1 MSSIK
6 DKVYNASQKIIRAV
20 FHGAPN
26 LFTAPD
32 INRQLDVFD
41 HRFGML
47 EGFLPATSDMTFSV
61 TDGKAKM
68 TYSYLEVAGVQL
80 YEGSSKTDVITDS
93 FYNDDH
99 LIGLYV
105 KRKLVTYANDGADHL
120 ISGAVFVD
128 GTSTA
133 AADHYVISDYGFVV
147 GTAQSGTTQWVS
159 LPSDAEVVSVVYSCN
174 VLLGAGLRSRVPN
187 TLPKGYPMA
196 TKIINM
202 VVNLFQYQPS
212 TVKYEIPT
220 KQLGSYATGIGGVAY
235 FYVDKDMLMVSV
247 DAQVAFNNTEVPQSQ
262 KVLTASIPLS
272 SVFSQTLFSAYSQT
286 LRNVNDVLIASGAT
300 TTGTREAQNPFV
312 VVCPADFMQKPG
324 SIAHTEYRTYVTIET
339 QGETS
344 LGMPTVKLCI
354 RLAAQSVV
362 GTYSCRFRGQL
373 IVPNKGRRA

>member
-41 HRFGML
+41 HRFDML

-61 TDGKAKM
+61 VNGEAKM

-80 YEGSSKTDVITDS
+80 YKGSSKTDVITDG

-128 GTSTA
+128 GTSMA

-159 LPSDAEVVSVVYSCN
+159 LPSDAEVVSVVYSFN

-196 TKIINM
+196 TKIINT

-220 KQLGSYATGIGGVAY
+220 EQLGSYATGMGGVAY
-235 FYVDKDMLMVSV
+235 FYMDKDMLMVSV
-247 DAQVAFNNTEVPQSQ
+247 DAQVAFKNTEVPPSR

-272 SVFSQTLFSAYSQT
+272 SVFSQTLW
-286 LRNVNDVLIASGAT
+286 NVNDVLIAGGAT
-300 TTGTREAQNPFV
+300 TTTNTGEAQNPFV

-324 SIAHTEYRTYVTIET
+324 NIAHTEYRTYVTIET

-344 LGMPTVKLCI
+344 LRTPTVKLCL

-373 IVPNKGRRA
+373 IVPNKGSRA

>member
-61 TDGKAKM
+61 ANGEAKM

-80 YEGSSKTDVITDS
+80 YKGSSKTDVITDG

-128 GTSTA
+128 GTSMA

-159 LPSDAEVVSVVYSCN
+159 LPSDAEVVSVVYSFN
-174 VLLGAGLRSRVPN
+174 VLLAAGLRSRVPN

-196 TKIINM
+196 TKIINT

-220 KQLGSYATGIGGVAY
+220 EQLGSYATGIGGVAY
-235 FYVDKDMLMVSV
+235 FYMDKDMLMVSV

-272 SVFSQTLFSAYSQT
+272 SVFSQTWW
-286 LRNVNDVLIASGAT
+286 NVNDVLIAGGAT
-300 TTGTREAQNPFV
+300 TTNTGEAQNPFV

-324 SIAHTEYRTYVTIET
+324 NIAHTEYRTYVTIET

-344 LGMPTVKLCI
+344 LMTPTVKLCI

-373 IVPNKGRRA
+373 IVPNKGSRA

>member
-61 TDGKAKM
+61 ANGKAKM

-80 YEGSSKTDVITDS
+80 YEGSSKTDVITDG

-128 GTSTA
+128 GTSMA

-159 LPSDAEVVSVVYSCN
+159 LPSDAEVVSVVYSFN

-196 TKIINM
+196 TKIINT

-212 TVKYEIPT
+212 TVKYKIPT
-220 KQLGSYATGIGGVAY
+220 EQLGSYATGIGGVVY
-235 FYVDKDMLMVSV
+235 FYMDNDMLMVSV
-247 DAQVAFNNTEVPQSQ
+247 DAQVAFNNTEVPQSR

-272 SVFSQTLFSAYSQT
+272 SVFSQTWW
-286 LRNVNDVLIASGAT
+286 NVNDVLIAGGAT
-300 TTGTREAQNPFV
+300 TTNTGEAQNPFV

-324 SIAHTEYRTYVTIET
+324 NIAHTEYRTYVTIET

-344 LGMPTVKLCI
+344 LMTPTVKLCI

-373 IVPNKGRRA
+373 IVPNKGSRA

>member
-47 EGFLPATSDMTFSV
+47 EGFLPVTSDMTFSV
-61 TDGKAKM
+61 AFGKAKM

-80 YEGSSKTDVITDS
+80 YEGSSKTDVITDG

-128 GTSTA
+128 GTSMA

-159 LPSDAEVVSVVYSCN
+159 LPSDAEVVSVVYSFN

-187 TLPKGYPMA
+187 TLPKGYPMV
-196 TKIINM
+196 TKIINT

-220 KQLGSYATGIGGVAY
+220 EQLGSYATGIGGVAY
-235 FYVDKDMLMVSV
+235 FYMDKDMLMVSV

-272 SVFSQTLFSAYSQT
+272 SVFSQTLW
-286 LRNVNDVLIASGAT
+286 NVNDVLIAGGAT
-300 TTGTREAQNPFV
+300 TTNTGEAQNPFV
-312 VVCPADFMQKPG
+312 VVCPADFMRKPG
-324 SIAHTEYRTYVTIET
+324 NIAHTAYRMYVTIET

-344 LGMPTVKLCI
+344 LRTPTVKLCL

-362 GTYSCRFRGQL
+362 GIYSCRFRGQL
-373 IVPNKGRRA
+373 IVPNKGSRA

>member
-26 LFTAPD
+26 LFTTPD

-61 TDGKAKM
+61 ANGEAKM

-80 YEGSSKTDVITDS
+80 YKGSSKTDVITDG

-128 GTSTA
+128 GTSMA

-159 LPSDAEVVSVVYSCN
+159 LPSDAEVVSVVYSFN
-174 VLLGAGLRSRVPN
+174 VLLGARLRSRVPN

-196 TKIINM
+196 TKIINT

-220 KQLGSYATGIGGVAY
+220 EQLGSYATGVGGVAY
-235 FYVDKDMLMVSV
+235 FYMDKDMLMVSV
-247 DAQVAFNNTEVPQSQ
+247 DAQVAFNNTEVSPSQ

-272 SVFSQTLFSAYSQT
+272 SVFSQTLW
-286 LRNVNDVLIASGAT
+286 NVNDVLIAGGAT
-300 TTGTREAQNPFV
+300 TTNTGEVQNPFV
-312 VVCPADFMQKPG
+312 VVCPAAFLQKPG
-324 SIAHTEYRTYVTIET
+324 NIAHTAYQTYVTIET

-344 LGMPTVKLCI
+344 LMTPTVKLCI

-373 IVPNKGRRA
+373 IVPNKGSRA

>member
-61 TDGKAKM
+61 ANGEAKM

-80 YEGSSKTDVITDS
+80 YEGSSKTDVITDG

-128 GTSTA
+128 GTSMA

-159 LPSDAEVVSVVYSCN
+159 LPSDAEVVSVVYSFN

-196 TKIINM
+196 TKIINT
-202 VVNLFQYQPS
+202 VVNLFQHQPS

-220 KQLGSYATGIGGVAY
+220 EQLGSYATGIGGVAY
-235 FYVDKDMLMVSV
+235 FYMDKDMLMVSV
-247 DAQVAFNNTEVPQSQ
+247 DAQVAFNNTEVSQSQ

-272 SVFSQTLFSAYSQT
+272 SVFSQTLW
-286 LRNVNDVLIASGAT
+286 NVNDVLIAGGAT
-300 TTGTREAQNPFV
+300 TTNTGEAQNPFV
-312 VVCPADFMQKPG
+312 VVCPEALMQKPG
-324 SIAHTEYRTYVTIET
+324 SIAHTEYQTYVTIET

-344 LGMPTVKLCI
+344 LRTPTVKLCI

-373 IVPNKGRRA
+373 IVPNKGSRA

>member
-6 DKVYNASQKIIRAV
+6 DKVYNASQKIMRAV

-32 INRQLDVFD
+32 INRQLGVFD

-61 TDGKAKM
+61 ANGEAKM

-80 YEGSSKTDVITDS
+80 YKGSSKTDVITDG

-128 GTSTA
+128 GTSMA

-159 LPSDAEVVSVVYSCN
+159 LPSDAEVVSVVYSFN
-174 VLLGAGLRSRVPN
+174 VLLGARLRSRVPN

-196 TKIINM
+196 AKIINT

-212 TVKYEIPT
+212 TVKYVIPAE
-220 KQLGSYATGIGGVAY
+220 QLGSYATGITGVAY
-235 FYVDKDMLMVSV
+235 FYMDKNMLMVSV
-247 DAQVAFNNTEVPQSQ
+247 DALVAFNNTSTTTSA

-272 SVFSQTLFSAYSQT
+272 SVFSQTLW
-286 LRNVNDVLIASGAT
+286 NVNDVLTAGGAT
-300 TTGTREAQNPFV
+300 TTDTGEAQNPFV
-312 VVCPADFMQKPG
+312 VECPANFLQKPG
-324 SIAHTEYRTYVTIET
+324 NVAHTAYRTYVTIET

-344 LGMPTVKLCI
+344 LRTPTVKLCL
-354 RLAAQSVV
+354 RLAAQSVS
-362 GTYSCRFRGQL
+362 GIYSCRFRGQL
-373 IVPNKGRRA
+373 IVPNKGSRA

>member
-6 DKVYNASQKIIRAV
+6 DKVYNASQKIMRAV

-41 HRFGML
+41 HRFDML

-61 TDGKAKM
+61 MNGEAKM

-80 YEGSSKTDVITDS
+80 YKGSSKTDVITDG

-128 GTSTA
+128 GTSMA

-159 LPSDAEVVSVVYSCN
+159 LPSGAEVVSVVYSFN

-196 TKIINM
+196 TKIVNT
-202 VVNLFQYQPS
+202 VVNLFQHQPS
-212 TVKYEIPT
+212 TVKYTIPT
-220 KQLGSYATGIGGVAY
+220 EQLGSYATGIGGVAY
-235 FYVDKDMLMVSV
+235 FYMDKAMLMVSV
-247 DAQVAFNNTEVPQSQ
+247 DAMVAFNNTTESQSQ

-272 SVFSQTLFSAYSQT
+272 SVFSQTLW
-286 LRNVNDVLIASGAT
+286 NVNDVLTAGGAT
-300 TTGTREAQNPFV
+300 TTSTGEAQNPFV
-312 VVCPADFMQKPG
+312 VVCPVDFLRKSG
-324 SIAHTEYRTYVTIET
+324 NIAPTEYRTYVTIET

-344 LGMPTVKLCI
+344 LRTPTVKLCI

-373 IVPNKGRRA
+373 IVPNKGSRV

>member
-61 TDGKAKM
+61 AEGEAKM

-80 YEGSSKTDVITDS
+80 YKGSSKTDVITDG

-128 GTSTA
+128 GTSMA

-159 LPSDAEVVSVVYSCN
+159 LPSDAEVVSVVYSFN

-196 TKIINM
+196 TKIINT

-220 KQLGSYATGIGGVAY
+220 EQLGSYATGIGGVAY
-235 FYVDKDMLMVSV
+235 FYMDKDMLMVSV
-247 DAQVAFNNTEVPQSQ
+247 DALVAFNNTEVSQSR

-272 SVFSQTLFSAYSQT
+272 SVFSRTLW
-286 LRNVNDVLIASGAT
+286 NVNDVLIAGGAT
-300 TTGTREAQNPFV
+300 TTNTGEAQNPFV
-312 VVCPADFMQKPG
+312 VVCPADFMRKPG
-324 SIAHTEYRTYVTIET
+324 NIAHTEYRTYVTIET

-344 LGMPTVKLCI
+344 LMTPTVKLCI

-373 IVPNKGRRA
+373 IVPNKGSRA

>member
-26 LFTAPD
+26 LFTTPD

-61 TDGKAKM
+61 ANGEAKM

-80 YEGSSKTDVITDS
+80 YKGSSKTDVITDG

-99 LIGLYV
+99 LVGLYV

-128 GTSTA
+128 GTSMA

-159 LPSDAEVVSVVYSCN
+159 LPSDAEVVSVVYSFN

-220 KQLGSYATGIGGVAY
+220 EQLGSYATGIGGVAY
-235 FYVDKDMLMVSV
+235 FYMDKDMLMVSV
-247 DAQVAFNNTEVPQSQ
+247 DAQVAFNNTEVSQSR

-272 SVFSQTLFSAYSQT
+272 SVFSQTWW
-286 LRNVNDVLIASGAT
+286 NVNDVLIAGGAT
-300 TTGTREAQNPFV
+300 TTTTGEAQNPFV
-312 VVCPADFMQKPG
+312 VVCPADLMQKPG
-324 SIAHTEYRTYVTIET
+324 NIAHTAYRTYVTIET
-339 QGETS
+339 HGETS
-344 LGMPTVKLCI
+344 LMTPTVKLCI
-354 RLAAQSVV
+354 RLAALSVV

-373 IVPNKGRRA
+373 IVPNKGSRA

>member
-32 INRQLDVFD
+32 INRQLDVFN
-41 HRFGML
+41 HRFDML

-61 TDGKAKM
+61 TNGEAKM

-80 YEGSSKTDVITDS
+80 YKGSSKTDVITDG

-120 ISGAVFVD
+120 ISGAVFDD
-128 GTSTA
+128 GTSMA

-159 LPSDAEVVSVVYSCN
+159 LPSDAEVVSVVYSFN
-174 VLLGAGLRSRVPN
+174 VLLGARLRSRVPN

-196 TKIINM
+196 TKIINT
-202 VVNLFQYQPS
+202 VVKLFQYQPS

-220 KQLGSYATGIGGVAY
+220 EQLGSYATGIGGVAY
-235 FYVDKDMLMVSV
+235 FYMDKDMLMVSV
-247 DAQVAFNNTEVPQSQ
+247 DAQVAFNNTKESQSQ

-272 SVFSQTLFSAYSQT
+272 SVFSQTLW
-286 LRNVNDVLIASGAT
+286 NVNDVLIAGGAT
-300 TTGTREAQNPFV
+300 TTNTEEAQNPFV
-312 VVCPADFMQKPG
+312 VVCPADFIQKPG
-324 SIAHTEYRTYVTIET
+324 NIPRITYRTYITIET

-344 LGMPTVKLCI
+344 LMTPTVKLCL
-354 RLAAQSVV
+354 RLVEQSVV
-362 GTYSCRFRGQL
+362 GIYACRFRGQL
-373 IVPNKGRRA
+373 IVPNKGSRA

>member
-6 DKVYNASQKIIRAV
+6 DKVYNASQKIMRAV

-61 TDGKAKM
+61 ANGEAKM

-80 YEGSSKTDVITDS
+80 YKGSSKTDVITDG

-105 KRKLVTYANDGADHL
+105 KRKLVTYANDGSDHL

-128 GTSTA
+128 GTSMA

-159 LPSDAEVVSVVYSCN
+159 LPSDAEVVSVVYSFN
-174 VLLGAGLRSRVPN
+174 VLLGARLRSRVPN

-196 TKIINM
+196 AKIINT

-220 KQLGSYATGIGGVAY
+220 ERLGSYATGVGGVAY
-235 FYVDKDMLMVSV
+235 FYMDKDMLMVSV
-247 DAQVAFNNTEVPQSQ
+247 DAQVAFNNTEVSQSR

-272 SVFSQTLFSAYSQT
+272 SVFSQTLW
-286 LRNVNDVLIASGAT
+286 NVNDVLIAGGAT
-300 TTGTREAQNPFV
+300 TTNTEEAQNPFV

-324 SIAHTEYRTYVTIET
+324 NIAHTAYRTYVTIET

-344 LGMPTVKLCI
+344 LMMPTVKLCI

-373 IVPNKGRRA
+373 IVPNRGSRA

>member
-61 TDGKAKM
+61 ANGEAKM

-80 YEGSSKTDVITDS
+80 YKGSSKTDVITDG

-105 KRKLVTYANDGADHL
+105 KRKLVTYANDGTDHL

-128 GTSTA
+128 GTSMA

-159 LPSDAEVVSVVYSCN
+159 LPSDAEVVSVVYSFN

-196 TKIINM
+196 TKIINT
-202 VVNLFQYQPS
+202 VVNLFKYQPS
-212 TVKYEIPT
+212 AVKYEIPT
-220 KQLGSYATGIGGVAY
+220 EHLGSYAIGIGGVAY
-235 FYVDKDMLMVSV
+235 FYMDKDMLMVSV
-247 DAQVAFNNTEVPQSQ
+247 DAQVAFNNTEVSQSQ
-262 KVLTASIPLS
+262 KVLTASIPLY
-272 SVFSQTLFSAYSQT
+272 SVFSLSQM
-286 LRNVNDVLIASGAT
+286 LWNVNDVLIAGGAT
-300 TTGTREAQNPFV
+300 TTNTGEAQNPFV

-324 SIAHTEYRTYVTIET
+324 NIVPTAYRTYVTIET

-344 LGMPTVKLCI
+344 LRTPTVKLCI

-373 IVPNKGRRA
+373 IVPNKGSRA

>member
-47 EGFLPATSDMTFSV
+47 EGFLPATSDMTFNV
-61 TDGKAKM
+61 ANGEAKM

-80 YEGSSKTDVITDS
+80 YKGSSKTDVITDG
-93 FYNDDH
+93 FCNDDH

-105 KRKLVTYANDGADHL
+105 KRKLVTYANDGVDHL

-128 GTSTA
+128 GTSMA

-159 LPSDAEVVSVVYSCN
+159 LPSDAEVVSVVYSFN

-202 VVNLFQYQPS
+202 VVGLFQYQPS

-220 KQLGSYATGIGGVAY
+220 EQLGSYATGIGGVAY
-235 FYVDKDMLMVSV
+235 FYMDKDMLMVSV
-247 DAQVAFNNTEVPQSQ
+247 DAQVAFNNTKESQSQ

-272 SVFSQTLFSAYSQT
+272 SVFSQTLW
-286 LRNVNDVLIASGAT
+286 NVNDVLIAGGAT
-300 TTGTREAQNPFV
+300 TTNTGEAQNPFV

-324 SIAHTEYRTYVTIET
+324 NISHTEYRTYVTIET

-344 LGMPTVKLCI
+344 LRTPTVKLCI

-373 IVPNKGRRA
+373 IVPNKGSRA

>member
-20 FHGAPN
+20 FHGVPN

-61 TDGKAKM
+61 ANGEAKM

-80 YEGSSKTDVITDS
+80 YKGSSKTDVITDG

-105 KRKLVTYANDGADHL
+105 KRKLVTYANDGVDHL

-128 GTSTA
+128 GTSMA

-159 LPSDAEVVSVVYSCN
+159 LPSDAEVVSVVYSFN

-187 TLPKGYPMA
+187 TLPKGYPMV
-196 TKIINM
+196 TKIINT

-220 KQLGSYATGIGGVAY
+220 EQLGSYATGIGGVAY
-235 FYVDKDMLMVSV
+235 FYMGKDMLMVSV

-272 SVFSQTLFSAYSQT
+272 SVFSQTWW
-286 LRNVNDVLIASGAT
+286 NVNDVLIAGGAT
-300 TTGTREAQNPFV
+300 TTTNTGEAQNPFV

-324 SIAHTEYRTYVTIET
+324 NIAHTEYRTYVTIET

-344 LGMPTVKLCI
+344 LRTPTVKLCI

-373 IVPNKGRRA
+373 IVPNKYSRA

>member
-61 TDGKAKM
+61 ANGEAKM

-80 YEGSSKTDVITDS
+80 YKGSSKTDVITDG

-128 GTSTA
+128 GTSMA

-159 LPSDAEVVSVVYSCN
+159 LPSDAEVVSVVYSFN
-174 VLLGAGLRSRVPN
+174 VLLGARLRSRVPN

-196 TKIINM
+196 TKIINT

-220 KQLGSYATGIGGVAY
+220 EQLGSYATGIGGVAY
-235 FYVDKDMLMVSV
+235 FYMDKDMLMVSV
-247 DAQVAFNNTEVPQSQ
+247 DAQVAFNNTKESPSQ
-262 KVLTASIPLS
+262 KVLTASIPLY
-272 SVFSQTLFSAYSQT
+272 SVFSQTLW
-286 LRNVNDVLIASGAT
+286 NVNDVLIAGGAT
-300 TTGTREAQNPFV
+300 TTTNTGEAQNPFV

-324 SIAHTEYRTYVTIET
+324 NISHYEYRTYVTIET

-344 LGMPTVKLCI
+344 LMTPTVKLCI
-354 RLAAQSVV
+354 QLAEQSVI

-373 IVPNKGRRA
+373 IVPNKGSRA

>member
-32 INRQLDVFD
+32 INRQLNVFD

-47 EGFLPATSDMTFSV
+47 EGFLPATSDMTFDV
-61 TDGKAKM
+61 ARGEAKM

-80 YEGSSKTDVITDS
+80 YKGSSKTDVITDG

-128 GTSTA
+128 GTSMA

-147 GTAQSGTTQWVS
+147 GTARSGTTQWVS
-159 LPSDAEVVSVVYSCN
+159 LPSDAEVVSVVYSFN
-174 VLLGAGLRSRVPN
+174 VLLGAKLRSRVPN

-196 TKIINM
+196 TKIINT
-202 VVNLFQYQPS
+202 VVKLFQYQPS

-220 KQLGSYATGIGGVAY
+220 EPLGSYATGVGGVAY
-235 FYVDKDMLMVSV
+235 FYMDKNMLMISV
-247 DAQVAFNNTEVPQSQ
+247 DAMVAFNNTEVSSSQ
-262 KVLTASIPLS
+262 KVLTARIPLS
-272 SVFSQTLFSAYSQT
+272 SVFSQTLW
-286 LRNVNDVLIASGAT
+286 NVNDVLIAGGAT
-300 TTGTREAQNPFV
+300 TTTNTEVAQNPFV
-312 VVCPADFMQKPG
+312 VVCPVHFLRKPG
-324 SIAHTEYRTYVTIET
+324 NIAHTEYQTYVTIET
-339 QGETS
+339 HGEPS
-344 LGMPTVKLCI
+344 LRMPTVRLCI

-362 GTYSCRFRGQL
+362 GIYSCRFRGQL
-373 IVPNKGRRA
+373 IVPNKGSRV

>member
-61 TDGKAKM
+61 ANGEAKM

-80 YEGSSKTDVITDS
+80 YKGSSKTDVITDG

-128 GTSTA
+128 GTSMA

-159 LPSDAEVVSVVYSCN
+159 LPSDAEVVSVVYSFN
-174 VLLGAGLRSRVPN
+174 VLLGARLRSRVPN
-187 TLPKGYPMA
+187 TLPKGYPMV
-196 TKIINM
+196 TKIINT

-212 TVKYEIPT
+212 TVKYTIPT
-220 KQLGSYATGIGGVAY
+220 EQLGSYATGIGGVAY
-235 FYVDKDMLMVSV
+235 FYMDKDMLMVSV
-247 DAQVAFNNTEVPQSQ
+247 DAMVAFNNTEVSQSL

-272 SVFSQTLFSAYSQT
+272 SVFSQTLW
-286 LRNVNDVLIASGAT
+286 NVNDVLIAGGAT
-300 TTGTREAQNPFV
+300 TTTNTGEALNPFV
-312 VVCPADFMQKPG
+312 VVCPTYFMQKPG
-324 SIAHTEYRTYVTIET
+324 NIAHTEYRTYITIET

-344 LGMPTVKLCI
+344 LRMPTVKLCI
-354 RLAAQSVV
+354 RLAAQSIV

-373 IVPNKGRRA
+373 IVPNNGSRA

>member
-6 DKVYNASQKIIRAV
+6 DKVYNASQKIMRAV

-41 HRFGML
+41 RRFGML

-61 TDGKAKM
+61 ADGEAKM

-80 YEGSSKTDVITDS
+80 YKGSSKTDVITDD

-128 GTSTA
+128 GTSMA

-159 LPSDAEVVSVVYSCN
+159 LPSDAEVVSVVYSFN
-174 VLLGAGLRSRVPN
+174 VLLGARLRSRVSN
-187 TLPKGYPMA
+187 TLPKGYPMVA
-196 TKIINM
+196 KIINT
-202 VVNLFQYQPS
+202 VVNLFQYRPI

-220 KQLGSYATGIGGVAY
+220 ERLGSYATGIGGVAY
-235 FYVDKDMLMVSV
+235 FYMDKDMLMVSV
-247 DAQVAFNNTEVPQSQ
+247 DAQVAFNNTSTATSA
-262 KVLTASIPLS
+262 KVLTASISLS
-272 SVFSQTLFSAYSQT
+272 SVFLKTLW
-286 LRNVNDVLIASGAT
+286 NVNDVLIAGGAT
-300 TTGTREAQNPFV
+300 TTNTGEAQNPFV
-312 VVCPADFMQKPG
+312 VVCPADFIQKPG
-324 SIAHTEYRTYVTIET
+324 NIAHTEYRTYVTIEA
-339 QGETS
+339 QKETLLRTS
-344 LGMPTVKLCI
+344 TVKLCI

-362 GTYSCRFRGQL
+362 GTYACRFRGQL
-373 IVPNKGRRA
+373 IVPNKGSRA

>member
-61 TDGKAKM
+61 ANGEAKM

-80 YEGSSKTDVITDS
+80 YKGSSKTDVITDG

-105 KRKLVTYANDGADHL
+105 KRKLVTYANDGVDHL

-128 GTSTA
+128 GTSMA

-159 LPSDAEVVSVVYSCN
+159 LPSDAEVVSVVYSFN

-196 TKIINM
+196 TKIINT

-220 KQLGSYATGIGGVAY
+220 EQLGSYATGIGGVAY
-235 FYVDKDMLMVSV
+235 FYMDKDMLMVSV
-247 DAQVAFNNTEVPQSQ
+247 DAQVAFNNTEVPPSQ

-272 SVFSQTLFSAYSQT
+272 SVFSQTLW
-286 LRNVNDVLIASGAT
+286 NVNDVLIAGGAT
-300 TTGTREAQNPFV
+300 TTTNTGEAQNPFV
-312 VVCPADFMQKPG
+312 VVCPAHFLQKPG
-324 SIAHTEYRTYVTIET
+324 DIAHTEYQTYVTIET

-344 LGMPTVKLCI
+344 LMTPTVKLCI
-354 RLAAQSVV
+354 RLAARSVV
-362 GTYSCRFRGQL
+362 GIYSCRFRGQL
-373 IVPNKGRRA
+373 IVPNKGSRV

>member
-6 DKVYNASQKIIRAV
+6 DKVYNTSQKIIRAV

-61 TDGKAKM
+61 ANGEAKM

-80 YEGSSKTDVITDS
+80 YKGSSKTDVITDG

-128 GTSTA
+128 GTSMA

-159 LPSDAEVVSVVYSCN
+159 LPSDAEVVSVVYSFN
-174 VLLGAGLRSRVPN
+174 VLLGARLRSRVPN

-196 TKIINM
+196 TKIINT
-202 VVNLFQYQPS
+202 VVSLFQYQPS
-212 TVKYEIPT
+212 TVKYKIPLE
-220 KQLGSYATGIGGVAY
+220 QLGSCATGVGGVAY
-235 FYVDKDMLMVSV
+235 FYMDKDMLLVSL
-247 DAQVAFNNTEVPQSQ
+247 DAQVAFHNTEVLPYQR
-262 KVLTASIPLS
+262 VLTASIPLS
-272 SVFSQTLFSAYSQT
+272 SVFSQTLW
-286 LRNVNDVLIASGAT
+286 NVNDVLIAGGAT
-300 TTGTREAQNPFV
+300 TTNTEEAQNPFV
-312 VVCPADFMQKPG
+312 VVCPVEFLQKPG
-324 SIAHTEYRTYVTIET
+324 NIAHTEYLTYATLET

-344 LGMPTVKLCI
+344 LRTPTVRLCI
-354 RLAAQSVV
+354 RLATQSVV

-373 IVPNKGRRA
+373 IVPNKGSRA

>member
-47 EGFLPATSDMTFSV
+47 EGFLPATSDMTFNV
-61 TDGKAKM
+61 ANGEARM

-80 YEGSSKTDVITDS
+80 YKGSSKTDVITDG

-128 GTSTA
+128 GTSMA

-147 GTAQSGTTQWVS
+147 GTAQFSTTQWVS
-159 LPSDAEVVSVVYSCN
+159 LPSDAEVVSVVYSFN
-174 VLLGAGLRSRVPN
+174 VLLGAGLRSRVSN

-196 TKIINM
+196 TKIINT

-220 KQLGSYATGIGGVAY
+220 EQLGSYATGIGGVAY
-235 FYVDKDMLMVSV
+235 FYMDNDMLMVSV
-247 DAQVAFNNTEVPQSQ
+247 DAQVAFNNTEVSQSR

-272 SVFSQTLFSAYSQT
+272 SVFSQTWW
-286 LRNVNDVLIASGAT
+286 NVNDVLIAGGAT
-300 TTGTREAQNPFV
+300 TTNTGEAQNPFV

-324 SIAHTEYRTYVTIET
+324 NIAHTAYRTYVTIET

-344 LGMPTVKLCI
+344 LMTPTVKLCI

-373 IVPNKGRRA
+373 IVPNKGSRA

>member
-26 LFTAPD
+26 LFTTPD

-61 TDGKAKM
+61 VNGEAKM

-80 YEGSSKTDVITDS
+80 YKGSSKTDVITDG

-128 GTSTA
+128 GTSMA

-159 LPSDAEVVSVVYSCN
+159 LPSDAEVVSVVYSFN
-174 VLLGAGLRSRVPN
+174 VLLGARLRSRVPN

-196 TKIINM
+196 TKIINT
-202 VVNLFQYQPS
+202 VVSLFQYQPS

-220 KQLGSYATGIGGVAY
+220 RQLGSYATGVGGVAY
-235 FYVDKDMLMVSV
+235 FYMDKNMLMVSV
-247 DAQVAFNNTEVPQSQ
+247 DAQVAFNNTKESPSQ

-272 SVFSQTLFSAYSQT
+272 SVFSQTLW
-286 LRNVNDVLIASGAT
+286 NVNDVLIAGGAT
-300 TTGTREAQNPFV
+300 TTNTEEAQNPFV
-312 VVCPADFMQKPG
+312 VVCPAAFLRKPG
-324 SIAHTEYRTYVTIET
+324 NISHDEYQTYVTIET

-344 LGMPTVKLCI
+344 LMTPTVKLCI
-354 RLAAQSVV
+354 QLAAQSVV

-373 IVPNKGRRA
+373 IVPNKGSRA

>member
-61 TDGKAKM
+61 ANGEAKM

-80 YEGSSKTDVITDS
+80 YKGSSKTDVITDG

-128 GTSTA
+128 GTSMA

-159 LPSDAEVVSVVYSCN
+159 LPSDAEVVSVVYSFN

-196 TKIINM
+196 TKIINT

-220 KQLGSYATGIGGVAY
+220 EQLGSYATGMGGVAY
-235 FYVDKDMLMVSV
+235 FYMDKDMLMVSV
-247 DAQVAFNNTEVPQSQ
+247 DAMVAFNNTKESQSQ

-272 SVFSQTLFSAYSQT
+272 SVFSQTLW
-286 LRNVNDVLIASGAT
+286 NVNDVLIAGGAT
-300 TTGTREAQNPFV
+300 TTTNTGEAQNPFV

-324 SIAHTEYRTYVTIET
+324 NIAHTAYRTYVTIGT

-344 LGMPTVKLCI
+344 LRTPAVKLCL

-362 GTYSCRFRGQL
+362 GIYSCRFRGQL
-373 IVPNKGRRA
+373 IVPNKGSRA

>member
-6 DKVYNASQKIIRAV
+6 DKVYNASQKIMRAV

-32 INRQLDVFD
+32 INRQMDVFD
-41 HRFGML
+41 HRFDML

-61 TDGKAKM
+61 TNGEAKM

-80 YEGSSKTDVITDS
+80 YKGSSKTDVITDG

-147 GTAQSGTTQWVS
+147 GTVQSGTSQWVS
-159 LPSDAEVVSVVYSCN
+159 LPSNAEVVSVVYSFN

-220 KQLGSYATGIGGVAY
+220 EQLGSYATGIGGVAY
-235 FYVDKDMLMVSV
+235 FYMDKDMLMVSV
-247 DAQVAFNNTEVPQSQ
+247 DAQVAFNNTSTAMSA
-262 KVLTASIPLS
+262 KVLTANIPLS
-272 SVFSQTLFSAYSQT
+272 VIFSQTLW
-286 LRNVNDVLIASGAT
+286 NVNDVLTAGGAT
-300 TTGTREAQNPFV
+300 TTNTGEAQNPFV

-324 SIAHTEYRTYVTIET
+324 NISHNEYRTYVTIET
-339 QGETS
+339 QAETS
-344 LGMPTVKLCI
+344 LMMPTVKLCL
-354 RLAAQSVV
+354 RLAAQSIS

-373 IVPNKGRRA
+373 IVPNKGSRA

>member
-61 TDGKAKM
+61 ANGEAKM

-80 YEGSSKTDVITDS
+80 YKGSSKTDVITDG

-105 KRKLVTYANDGADHL
+105 KRKLVTYANDGTDHL

-128 GTSTA
+128 GTSMA

-159 LPSDAEVVSVVYSCN
+159 LPSDAEVVSVVYSFN

-196 TKIINM
+196 TKIINT
-202 VVNLFQYQPS
+202 VVNLFQYYPS

-220 KQLGSYATGIGGVAY
+220 EQLGFDATGIGGVAY
-235 FYVDKDMLMVSV
+235 FYMDKDMLMVSV
-247 DAQVAFNNTEVPQSQ
+247 DAQVAFNNTVESPSR
-262 KVLTASIPLS
+262 KVLAASIPLS
-272 SVFSQTLFSAYSQT
+272 SVFSQTLW
-286 LRNVNDVLIASGAT
+286 NVNDVLNASGAMT
-300 TTGTREAQNPFV
+300 TITEEAQNPFV
-312 VVCPADFMQKPG
+312 VVCPVDFMRKPG
-324 SIAHTEYRTYVTIET
+324 NIAHTEYRTYVTIEKR
-339 QGETS
+339 GETS
-344 LGMPTVKLCI
+344 LLMPTVRLCL
-354 RLAAQSVV
+354 RLAAQSVI

-373 IVPNKGRRA
+373 IVPNKGSRA

>member
-26 LFTAPD
+26 LFAAPD

-61 TDGKAKM
+61 ANGEAKM

-80 YEGSSKTDVITDS
+80 YKGSSKTDVITDG

-128 GTSTA
+128 GTSMA

-159 LPSDAEVVSVVYSCN
+159 LPSDAEVVSVVYSFN
-174 VLLGAGLRSRVPN
+174 VLLGARLRSRVPN

-196 TKIINM
+196 TKIINT

-220 KQLGSYATGIGGVAY
+220 EQLGSYATGIGGVAY
-235 FYVDKDMLMVSV
+235 FYMDKDMLMVSV
-247 DAQVAFNNTEVPQSQ
+247 DAQVAFNNTEVLQSQ

-272 SVFSQTLFSAYSQT
+272 SVFSQTLW
-286 LRNVNDVLIASGAT
+286 NVNDVLIAGGAT
-300 TTGTREAQNPFV
+300 TTNTGEAQNPFV
-312 VVCPADFMQKPG
+312 VVCPTHFMQKPG
-324 SIAHTEYRTYVTIET
+324 NIAHTEYQMYVTIET

-344 LGMPTVKLCI
+344 LMTPTVKLCI
-354 RLAAQSVV
+354 RLAAHSVV

-373 IVPNKGRRA
+373 IVPNKGSRA

>member
-47 EGFLPATSDMTFSV
+47 EGFLPATSDMTFNV
-61 TDGKAKM
+61 ANGEAKM

-80 YEGSSKTDVITDS
+80 YKGSSKTDVITDG

-128 GTSTA
+128 GTSMA

-159 LPSDAEVVSVVYSCN
+159 LPSDAEVVSVVYSFN
-174 VLLGAGLRSRVPN
+174 VLLGARLRSRVPN

-196 TKIINM
+196 TKIINT

-220 KQLGSYATGIGGVAY
+220 EQLGSYATGIGGVAY
-235 FYVDKDMLMVSV
+235 FYMDKDMLMVSV

-272 SVFSQTLFSAYSQT
+272 SVFSQTLW
-286 LRNVNDVLIASGAT
+286 NVNDVLIAGGAT
-300 TTGTREAQNPFV
+300 TTNTGEAQNPFV
-312 VVCPADFMQKPG
+312 VVCPASFMRKPG
-324 SIAHTEYRTYVTIET
+324 NISHTEYQTYVTIET

-344 LGMPTVKLCI
+344 LMTPTVKLCI
-354 RLAAQSVV
+354 RLAAQSVI

-373 IVPNKGRRA
+373 IVPNKGSRA

>member
-61 TDGKAKM
+61 VNGEAKM

-80 YEGSSKTDVITDS
+80 YKGSSKTDVITDG

-105 KRKLVTYANDGADHL
+105 KRKLVTYANDGADYL

-128 GTSTA
+128 GTSMA

-159 LPSDAEVVSVVYSCN
+159 LPSDAEVVSVVYSFN
-174 VLLGAGLRSRVPN
+174 VLLGARLRSRVPN

-196 TKIINM
+196 TKIINT

-220 KQLGSYATGIGGVAY
+220 EQLGSYATGMGGVAY
-235 FYVDKDMLMVSV
+235 FYMDKDMLMVSV
-247 DAQVAFNNTEVPQSQ
+247 DALVAFNNTEVSQSR
-262 KVLTASIPLS
+262 KVLTASIPLY
-272 SVFSQTLFSAYSQT
+272 SVFSQTLW
-286 LRNVNDVLIASGAT
+286 NVNDVLIAGGAT
-300 TTGTREAQNPFV
+300 TTTNTWEAQNPFV
-312 VVCPADFMQKPG
+312 VVCPADFTRKPG
-324 SIAHTEYRTYVTIET
+324 NIAHTEYRTYVTIET

-344 LGMPTVKLCI
+344 LMTPTVKLCI

-373 IVPNKGRRA
+373 IVPNKDSRA

>member
-6 DKVYNASQKIIRAV
+6 DKVYNASQKIMRAV

-47 EGFLPATSDMTFSV
+47 EGFLPATSDMTFNV
-61 TDGKAKM
+61 ARGEAKM

-80 YEGSSKTDVITDS
+80 YKGSSKTDVITDG

-128 GTSTA
+128 GTSMA

-159 LPSDAEVVSVVYSCN
+159 LPSDAEVVSVVYSFN
-174 VLLGAGLRSRVPN
+174 VLLGARLRSRVPN

-196 TKIINM
+196 TKIINT

-220 KQLGSYATGIGGVAY
+220 EQLGSYATGVGGVAY
-235 FYVDKDMLMVSV
+235 FYMDKDMLMVSV
-247 DAQVAFNNTEVPQSQ
+247 DAMVAFNNTEVSQSR

-272 SVFSQTLFSAYSQT
+272 SVFSQTWW
-286 LRNVNDVLIASGAT
+286 NVNDVLIAGGAT
-300 TTGTREAQNPFV
+300 TTTNTGEAQNPFV
-312 VVCPADFMQKPG
+312 VVCPVDFMRKPG
-324 SIAHTEYRTYVTIET
+324 DIAHTEYRTYVTIET

-344 LGMPTVKLCI
+344 LMTPTVKLCI
-354 RLAAQSVV
+354 RLAARSVV

-373 IVPNKGRRA
+373 IVPNKGSRA

>member
-6 DKVYNASQKIIRAV
+6 DKVYNVSQKIIRAV

-47 EGFLPATSDMTFSV
+47 EGFLPATSDMTFDV
-61 TDGKAKM
+61 ANGEAKM

-80 YEGSSKTDVITDS
+80 YEGSSKTDVITDG

-128 GTSTA
+128 GTSMA

-159 LPSDAEVVSVVYSCN
+159 LPSDAEVVSVVYSFN

-196 TKIINM
+196 AKIINT
-202 VVNLFQYQPS
+202 VVNLFRYQPS

-220 KQLGSYATGIGGVAY
+220 EQLGSYATGIGGVAY
-235 FYVDKDMLMVSV
+235 FYMDKDMLMVSV
-247 DAQVAFNNTEVPQSQ
+247 DAQVAFNNTEASQSQ
-262 KVLTASIPLS
+262 KVLTASIPLAF
-272 SVFSQTLFSAYSQT
+272 VFSQMWW
-286 LRNVNDVLIASGAT
+286 NVNDVLIAGGAT
-300 TTGTREAQNPFV
+300 TTTNTGEAQNPFV

-324 SIAHTEYRTYVTIET
+324 NIAHTEYRTYITIET
-339 QGETS
+339 QGKAS
-344 LGMPTVKLCI
+344 LRTPTVKLCI

-373 IVPNKGRRA
+373 IVPNKGSRA

>member
-47 EGFLPATSDMTFSV
+47 EGFLPATSDMTFNV
-61 TDGKAKM
+61 ANGEAKM

-80 YEGSSKTDVITDS
+80 YKGSSKTDVITDG

-128 GTSTA
+128 DGTSMA

-159 LPSDAEVVSVVYSCN
+159 LPSDAEVVSVVYSFN
-174 VLLGAGLRSRVPN
+174 VLLGARLRSRVPN

-196 TKIINM
+196 TKIINT

-220 KQLGSYATGIGGVAY
+220 EQLGSYATGIGGVAY
-235 FYVDKDMLMVSV
+235 FYMDKDMLMVSV
-247 DAQVAFNNTEVPQSQ
+247 DALVAFNNTEVTQSR

-272 SVFSQTLFSAYSQT
+272 SVFSQTWW
-286 LRNVNDVLIASGAT
+286 NVNDVLIAGGAT
-300 TTGTREAQNPFV
+300 TTNTEEAQNPFV
-312 VVCPADFMQKPG
+312 VVCPADFMRKPG
-324 SIAHTEYRTYVTIET
+324 NIAHTEYRTYVTIEK

-344 LGMPTVKLCI
+344 LMTPTVKLCI

-373 IVPNKGRRA
+373 IVPNKGSRA

>member
-6 DKVYNASQKIIRAV
+6 DKVYNASQKIMRAV

-41 HRFGML
+41 HRFNML

-61 TDGKAKM
+61 ANGEAKM

-80 YEGSSKTDVITDS
+80 YKGSSKTDVITDG

-105 KRKLVTYANDGADHL
+105 KRKLVTYANDGVDHL

-128 GTSTA
+128 GTSMA

-159 LPSDAEVVSVVYSCN
+159 LPSDAEVVSVVYSFN

-196 TKIINM
+196 TKIINT

-220 KQLGSYATGIGGVAY
+220 EQLGSYATGIGGVAY
-235 FYVDKDMLMVSV
+235 FYMDNDMLMVSV
-247 DAQVAFNNTEVPQSQ
+247 DALVAFNNTEVSQSR

-272 SVFSQTLFSAYSQT
+272 SVFSQTWW
-286 LRNVNDVLIASGAT
+286 NVNDVLIAGGAT
-300 TTGTREAQNPFV
+300 TTTNTGEAQNPFV

-324 SIAHTEYRTYVTIET
+324 NIAHTEYRTYVTIEK

-344 LGMPTVKLCI
+344 LMTPTVKLCI
-354 RLAAQSVV
+354 RLAAQSVA

-373 IVPNKGRRA
+373 IVPNKGSRA

>member
-6 DKVYNASQKIIRAV
+6 DKVYNASQKIMRAV

-41 HRFGML
+41 HRFNML

-61 TDGKAKM
+61 ANGEAKM

-80 YEGSSKTDVITDS
+80 YKGSSKTDVITDG

-105 KRKLVTYANDGADHL
+105 KRKLVTYANDGAEHL

-128 GTSTA
+128 GTSMA

-159 LPSDAEVVSVVYSCN
+159 LPSDAEVVSVVYSFN
-174 VLLGAGLRSRVPN
+174 VLLGARLRSRVPN

-196 TKIINM
+196 TKIINT

-212 TVKYEIPT
+212 TVKYEILT
-220 KQLGSYATGIGGVAY
+220 ERLGYYATGIGGVAY
-235 FYVDKDMLMVSV
+235 FYMDKDMLMVSV
-247 DAQVAFNNTEVPQSQ
+247 DAQVAFHNTSTTTSS

-272 SVFSQTLFSAYSQT
+272 SVFPQTWW
-286 LRNVNDVLIASGAT
+286 NVNDVLIAGGAT
-300 TTGTREAQNPFV
+300 TTTNTGEVQNPFV
-312 VVCPADFMQKPG
+312 VVCPADFIQKPG
-324 SIAHTEYRTYVTIET
+324 NISHNEYRTYVTIET

-344 LGMPTVKLCI
+344 LMTPTVKLCI
-354 RLAAQSVV
+354 RLAEQSVA
-362 GTYSCRFRGQL
+362 GTYACRFRGQL
-373 IVPNKGRRA
+373 IVPNKGSRA

>member
-61 TDGKAKM
+61 ANGKAKM

-80 YEGSSKTDVITDS
+80 YKGSSKTDVITDG

-120 ISGAVFVD
+120 ISGAVFAD
-128 GTSTA
+128 GTSMA

-159 LPSDAEVVSVVYSCN
+159 LPSDAEVVSVVYSFN

-196 TKIINM
+196 TKIINT

-220 KQLGSYATGIGGVAY
+220 EQLGSYATGIGGVAY
-235 FYVDKDMLMVSV
+235 FYMDKDMLMVSV

-272 SVFSQTLFSAYSQT
+272 SVFSQTLW
-286 LRNVNDVLIASGAT
+286 NVNDVLIAGGAT
-300 TTGTREAQNPFV
+300 TTNTGEAQNPFV

-324 SIAHTEYRTYVTIET
+324 NIAHTEYRTYVTIET

-344 LGMPTVKLCI
+344 LRTPTVKLCI

-373 IVPNKGRRA
+373 IVPNKGSRA

>member
-61 TDGKAKM
+61 ANGEAKM

-80 YEGSSKTDVITDS
+80 YKGSSKTDVITDG

-105 KRKLVTYANDGADHL
+105 KRKLVTYANDGVDHL

-128 GTSTA
+128 DTSMA

-159 LPSDAEVVSVVYSCN
+159 LPSDAEVVSVVYSFN

-196 TKIINM
+196 TKIINT

-212 TVKYEIPT
+212 TVKYKIPT
-220 KQLGSYATGIGGVAY
+220 EQLGSYATGIGGVAY
-235 FYVDKDMLMVSV
+235 FYMDKDMLMVSV

-272 SVFSQTLFSAYSQT
+272 SVFSQTWW
-286 LRNVNDVLIASGAT
+286 NVNDVLIAGGAT
-300 TTGTREAQNPFV
+300 TTNTGEAQNPFV

-324 SIAHTEYRTYVTIET
+324 NIAHTEYRTYVTIET

-344 LGMPTVKLCI
+344 LMTPTVKLCI

-362 GTYSCRFRGQL
+362 GTYACRFRGQL
-373 IVPNKGRRA
+373 IVPNKGSRA

>member
-61 TDGKAKM
+61 VNGEAKM

-80 YEGSSKTDVITDS
+80 YKGSSKTDVITDG

-128 GTSTA
+128 DTSMA

-159 LPSDAEVVSVVYSCN
+159 LPSDAEVVSVVYSFS
-174 VLLGAGLRSRVPN
+174 VLLGARLRSRVPN
-187 TLPKGYPMA
+187 TIPKGYPMA
-196 TKIINM
+196 TKIINT
-202 VVNLFQYQPS
+202 VVNLFQYQPI

-220 KQLGSYATGIGGVAY
+220 EQIGSYATGRGGVAY
-235 FYVDKDMLMVSV
+235 FYMDKDMLMVSV
-247 DAQVAFNNTEVPQSQ
+247 DALVSFYNTEISQSQ

-272 SVFSQTLFSAYSQT
+272 SVFSQTLW
-286 LRNVNDVLIASGAT
+286 NVNDVLIAGGAT
-300 TTGTREAQNPFV
+300 TTNTGEALNPFV
-312 VVCPADFMQKPG
+312 VVCPADALQEP
-324 SIAHTEYRTYVTIET
+324 SDIVHAAYRTYITIET

-344 LGMPTVKLCI
+344 LMTPTVKLCI
-354 RLAAQSVV
+354 RLAAQSAV

-373 IVPNKGRRA
+373 IVPNKGSRA